1 MKRFLFLVVA
11 LMFVATN
18 MFAEY
23 CTPSA
28 SKPVGDDNEEK
39 YLSKIVVTDHTNSSS
54 MEVTDLQSESKIS
67 KILWWVT
74 NNNSVYFNK
83 TSGSVLNTTAGAQ
96 LSFSIEGNCTSGSG
110 SNIYI
115 DYNKDE

>member
-1 MKRFLFLVVA
+1 MKRFLFLVVTF
-11 LMFVATN
+11 MCVSTN
-18 MFAEY
+18 MFADY

-28 SKPVGDDNEEK
+28 AKPVGDDNEEK
-39 YLSKIVVTDHTNSSS
+39 YLSKIIVTDRTNSTS
-54 MEVTDLQSESKIS
+54 MQVTDLQSESKIS

-96 LSFSIEGNCTSGSG
+96 LSFSIEGN
-110 SNIYI
+110 
-115 DYNKDE
+115 